1 MINSGHRQGSDAMR
15 TSVRLRRL
23 AAFVLLSSPFGLPA
37 LADPVPLPNVE
48 YSAKATMM
56 GGMSMLSRHSKG
68 KMRVEMSGPMLPQA
82 MVAYIDLMTK
92 KMLSI
97 MNVPGMPP
105 MAVEADLGAE
115 ESPGVTVGE
124 GRRVG
129 TSKAAGEDCDLW
141 QIDAA
146 KKIDKKVDAVACLS
160 RDAIPLRME
169 ATINGKREVIFEVSE
184 LNRGPQDPKLFAPPK
199 DVQVMQ
205 IPKGMIPQRK

>member
-1 MINSGHRQGSDAMR
+1 MSAI
-15 TSVRLRRL
+15 
-23 AAFVLLSSPFGLPA
+23 AAPA
-37 LADPVPLPNVE
+37 SADPLPMPAVE

-56 GGMSMLSRHSKG
+56 GGMSMLSRHSNG

-82 MVAYIDLMTK
+82 MVTYIDLTAK

-97 MNVPGMPP
+97 MNIPGMPA
-105 MAVEADLGAE
+105 MAVEADLSAE
-115 ESPGVTVGE
+115 ESPGVTVGQ

-146 KKIDKKVDAVACLS
+146 TKLDKKADAVACLS
-160 RDAIPLRME
+160 RDSIPLRME

-184 LNRGPQDPKLFAPPK
+184 LNRGPQDPALFAPPK
-199 DVQVMQ
+199 DVTVMQ
-205 IPKGMIPQRK
+205 IPKGLIPQRK